1 MYNVLAQFVN
11 KKFNIDAHYFLK
23 GGFWLS
29 LTQVIVV
36 LTGIVTTSLFAHYL
50 SETDYGI
57 YRYLIGLAVLFSSLS
72 LTGLGQS
79 IFQTAAKKYY
89 GFYQE
94 TITINFIYNLGVL
107 FSALAG
113 VGYYFYKGN
122 IVLSIGCLLIAV
134 LQPIINSFQFTSTYL
149 QGSGRFRESTFLL
162 GVKTLLISSI
172 SLISLLLT
180 NNIIVLAGV
189 YLTVNTFV
197 NVLSYL
203 WYKPKKTNPTPHIE
217 YAKYLSYAKHTSARN
232 VLSVIANRADAVII
246 FTQLGAP
253 ALAVYTIAM
262 IIPEQIKASFKN
274 FSSLL
279 IPKYI
284 KHSNDQV
291 LKKSIPK
298 RSFQLFFITVIISS
312 LYILLAPTIYEL
324 LFPKY
329 TEAIVL
335 SQLVALSLPT
345 VVALLPLSY
354 IHKELAENSLY
365 KIQLLSACVL
375 LILMILGTILFGLI
389 GAILAKVT
397 SRYFESI
404 ITFIAFHQISKKV
417 A

>member
-1 MYNVLAQFVN
+1 MYSFAANFLQ
-11 KKFNIDAHYFLK
+11 KKFNFDAHYFLK

-29 LTQVIVV
+29 LTQGIIV
-36 LTGIVTTSLFAHYL
+36 LAGILTTSLFAHYL

-79 IFQTAAKKYY
+79 ILQTAAKKYY

-113 VGYYFYKGN
+113 AGYYFYKGN
-122 IVLSIGCLLIAV
+122 IVLSVGCLLIAV

-149 QGSGRFRESTFLL
+149 QGSGKFRESTFLQ
-162 GVKTLLISSI
+162 GVKTLLISLI

-189 YLTVNTFV
+189 YFTANAFT
-197 NVLSYL
+197 NVFSYL
-203 WYKPKKTNPTPHIE
+203 YYKPKKTNPTPYIE
-217 YAKYLSYAKHTSARN
+217 YIKYLEYAKHTSARN

-253 ALAVYTIAM
+253 ALAIYTIAM

-279 IPKYI
+279 IPKYV

-298 RSFQLFFITVIISS
+298 RSFQLFFITIISS
-312 LYILLAPTIYEL
+312 ALYILLAPIIYEL

-329 TEAIVL
+329 TEAIVF
-335 SQLVALSLPT
+335 SQLIALSLPT
-345 VVALLPLSY
+345 VIALLPLSY
-354 IHKELAENSLY
+354 IQKELAGNSLY

-375 LILMILGTILFGLI
+375 LILMILGTIIFGLI
-389 GAILAKVT
+389 GAILAKVI
-397 SRYFESI
+397 SRYFETI
-404 ITFIAFHQISKKV
+404 ITFVAFLQISKKV